1 MLAALIRPIFNASAP
16 GSCTASRDRSDCSCS
31 TCSPS
36 RDWRRRRSRT
46 LSGALLE
53 ELDVEGPRVRLVA
66 TFEDGEAVFAAARGL
81 EGVVGKRVRRP
92 LPAG

>member
-1 MLAALIRPIFNASAP
+1 
-16 GSCTASRDRSDCSCS
+16 
-31 TCSPS
+31 
-36 RDWRRRRSRT
+36 
-46 LSGALLE
+46 
-53 ELDVEGPRVRLVA
+53 VRLVA